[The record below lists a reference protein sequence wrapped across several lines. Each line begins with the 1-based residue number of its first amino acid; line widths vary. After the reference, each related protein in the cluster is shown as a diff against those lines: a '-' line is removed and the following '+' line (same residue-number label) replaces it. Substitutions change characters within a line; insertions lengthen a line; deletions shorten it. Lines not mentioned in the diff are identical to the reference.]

1 MNDTIPSHVYVIME
15 KPYGMHHFKLACVYY
30 DRSSAERYV
39 KNIYENVQHMPNLQ
53 RPNVTTYTAK
63 MPKSGKEI
71 TIRLIKEPLRTN
83 PYAKKSDEEESLNE
97 ETHG

>member
-1 MNDTIPSHVYVIME
+1 MESIPSHVYVVME
-15 KPYGMHHFKLACVYY
+15 KPYGMHHFKLACVYA

-39 KNIYENVQHMPNLQ
+39 KNLYTDVVHMADLQ
-53 RPNVTTYTAK
+53 RPGVTTYVAR

-71 TIRLIKEPLRTN
+71 TLRIIKEPLRTN
-83 PYAKKSDEEESLNE
+83 PYAKKSNEEESQNE